1 VRPQLAHVGIYV
13 WDLERMTDFYT
24 RVFDLEV
31 TDRGRG
37 AAYPHDLVFLSA
49 SPSEHHQLVL
59 VSGRPEAARF
69 STVMQLSFKV
79 ESLTAVRVTADRA
92 LAGGAS
98 RPQALN
104 HGNAW
109 SVYCDDVEGN
119 TVEIYADTPWHV
131 PQPFGQPL
139 DLARADHEI
148 ENDTEAR
155 CRATDG
161 FLPRAAWIEQRT
173 PL

>member
-1 VRPQLAHVGIYV
+1 MRPQLAHVGVYV
-13 WDLERMTDFYT
+13 WDLTRMTAFYT
-24 RVFDLEV
+24 RAFDLEV

-37 AAYPHDLVFLSA
+37 AAFPHDLVFLSA

-59 VSGRPEAARF
+59 VSGRPADARF

-79 ESLTAVRVTADRA
+79 ESLVAVRRTMTRA
-92 LAGGAS
+92 LAEGAS

-109 SVYCDDVEGN
+109 SVYCDDPEGN

-139 DLARADHEI
+139 DLSLADREI
-148 ENDTEAR
+148 ERETEAR
-155 CRATDG
+155 CRATEG
-161 FLPRAAWIEQRT
+161 YLARASWIERRT
-173 PL
+173 PR